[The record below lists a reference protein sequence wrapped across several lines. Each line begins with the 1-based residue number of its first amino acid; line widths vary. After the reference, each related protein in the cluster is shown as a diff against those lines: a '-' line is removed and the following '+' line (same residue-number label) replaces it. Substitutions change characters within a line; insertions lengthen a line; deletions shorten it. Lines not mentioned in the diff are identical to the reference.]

1 MKKAAYLRHYDQPPP
16 PVFNRREYF
25 MPQTLFS
32 GNGRRSLSR
41 IAAARWGRIL
51 SRTSCKKSPQDV
63 KEQFA
68 TGATSIHSLSPLNAL
83 CRFES
88 CVGDQIDHGGG
99 REEGMT
105 GNTPDKSK
113 DMERARERADRSRQ
127 TFGKFP
133 TTFRHNAKKWL
144 LTWKM
149 TSWRLSCKVGF
160 FMKTSAGVFGRAP
173 PFHRIVH

>member
-1 MKKAAYLRHYDQPPP
+1 MSARASGFSETFVSRRTRTPLGENAACVIMIGRGLPP

-88 CVGDQIDHGGG
+88 CVGDQIDRGGG
-99 REEGMT
+99 RAREREGMT

-113 DMERARERADRSRQ
+113 DTRAGSAAHRAGREVRRERGRRRDRQ
-127 TFGKFP
+127 KDD
-133 TTFRHNAKKWL
+133 K
-144 LTWKM
+144 
-149 TSWRLSCKVGF
+149 
-160 FMKTSAGVFGRAP
+160 
-173 PFHRIVH
+173 

>member
-1 MKKAAYLRHYDQPPP
+1 MYVLSEKPRASLLSHCLSSQQ
-16 PVFNRREYF
+16 PVFNRRVYF
-25 MPQTLFS
+25 MAKHYFPEM
-32 GNGRRSLSR
+32 
-41 IAAARWGRIL
+41 AAPLPSSPLRIL

-113 DMERARERADRSRQ
+113 DTRAGSAAHRAGREVRRERGRRRDRQ
-127 TFGKFP
+127 KDD
-133 TTFRHNAKKWL
+133 K
-144 LTWKM
+144 
-149 TSWRLSCKVGF
+149 
-160 FMKTSAGVFGRAP
+160 
-173 PFHRIVH
+173 